1 MGRIRYVYAIL
12 MLLFI
17 PVCAAEIT
25 GDLDRDRI
33 VTDDELGSSII
44 SYLDVAY
51 LGGSVE
57 HPELNHLR
65 ESARIHTYYPR
76 TIIDSAG
83 RNVTI
88 YRPVERIVALAGYN
102 CEALR
107 SLKAEDKLVGVSDT
121 TAKDSEF
128 FPEISKLPSVGTTGS
143 PDIERIV
150 ALEPDIVL
158 AFGTYKLTHLE
169 EKLKGAGIEVFGF
182 YFYEPDILS
191 EEINKLGYLLER
203 ENEAEKFNNFH
214 EGIQNS
220 IKNKTRNIPETQKPR
235 IYHESF
241 QTNYQTGNKNTAYHW
256 IIGIA
261 GGVNIG
267 ANLPGGFPYPD
278 YQKVD
283 PEWVVQQN
291 PDIIIKGS
299 GGPPYGYTGYE
310 FDDSSWAKELRVKIM
325 NRPELENI
333 SAVRDGRVYI
343 QDTSLCGFLGIP
355 YYAKIL
361 HPDIFSDLDPQQAH
375 QEYLTEFQ
383 RLDYNLSEHGVL
395 MYPEP

>member
-1 MGRIRYVYAIL
+1 

-17 PVCAAEIT
+17 PACAAEIT
-25 GDLDRDRI
+25 GDIDGDRI
-33 VTDDELGSSII
+33 VTDAELASSII
-44 SYLDVAY
+44 SCLDAAY
-51 LGGSVE
+51 PGSSVE
-57 HPELNHLR
+57 DHELDQLR
-65 ESARIHTYYPR
+65 KLARIHAYYPR

-107 SLKAEDKLVGVSDT
+107 SLKAEYKLVGVSDT
-121 TAKDSEF
+121 TAKDSWF

-150 ALEPDIVL
+150 SLEPDIVL

-169 EKLKGAGIEVFGF
+169 EKLKGTGIEVMGF
-182 YFYEPDILS
+182 YFYEPEMLS
-191 EEINKLGYLLER
+191 EEVNKLGYLLER
-203 ENEAEKFNNFH
+203 EDEAEKFNNFH

-220 IKNKTRNIPETQKPR
+220 IKNKTRDIPETQKPG

-241 QTNYQTGNKNTAYHW
+241 CADYQTGNKNTAYHW
-256 IIGIA
+256 IIDIA

-267 ANLPGGFPYPD
+267 ADLPGGFPYPD

-299 GGPPYGYTGYE
+299 GGPPYGRTGYE
-310 FDDSSWAKELRVKIM
+310 FDDSSWAKELRETIM
-325 NRPELENI
+325 SRPELENV

-343 QDTSLCGFLGIP
+343 QDTSLCGFLGVP
-355 YYAKIL
+355 YYAKML
-361 HPDIFSDLDPQQAH
+361 HPDLFSDLDPQAIH
-375 QEYLTEFQ
+375 REYLTEFQ
-383 RLDYNLSEHGVL
+383 GLDYNLSEHGVFV
-395 MYPEP
+395 YPPLETTMESRNYEY

>member
-1 MGRIRYVYAIL
+1 
-12 MLLFI
+12 
-17 PVCAAEIT
+17 
-25 GDLDRDRI
+25 
-33 VTDDELGSSII
+33 
-44 SYLDVAY
+44 
-51 LGGSVE
+51 
-57 HPELNHLR
+57 LN
-65 ESARIHTYYPR
+65 
-76 TIIDSAG
+76 
-83 RNVTI
+83 
-88 YRPVERIVALAGYN
+88 
-102 CEALR
+102 
-107 SLKAEDKLVGVSDT
+107 
-121 TAKDSEF
+121 
-128 FPEISKLPSVGTTGS
+128 
-143 PDIERIV
+143 
-150 ALEPDIVL
+150 PDIVL

-169 EKLKGAGIEVFGF
+169 EKLKGTGIEVFGF

-267 ANLPGGFPYPD
+267 ADLPGGFPYPD

-299 GGPPYGYTGYE
+299 GSPPYGYTGYE

-325 NRPELENI
+325 NRPELENV

-355 YYAKIL
+355 YYAKL
-361 HPDIFSDLDPQQAH
+361 FHPDLFSDLDPQAIH
-375 QEYLTEFQ
+375 REYLTEFQ
-383 RLDYNLSEHGVL
+383 RLDYDPNEQGVFV
-395 MYPEP
+395 YPPLETTIGVAEL